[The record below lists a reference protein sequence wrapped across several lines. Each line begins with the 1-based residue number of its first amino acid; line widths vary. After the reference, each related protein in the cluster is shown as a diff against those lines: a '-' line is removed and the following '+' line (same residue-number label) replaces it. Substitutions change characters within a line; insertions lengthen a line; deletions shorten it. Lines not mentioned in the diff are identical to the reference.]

1 MLRIGELAE
10 LVGVTT
16 RTIRHYHRIGLLP
29 EAERSENGYRCYGLD
44 DAVRLLRI
52 RRMTELGLSLDEAA
66 DVLADDEGRD
76 LRDMLSELD
85 VDLATQEARL
95 RARRDAVAVLLGREG
110 DLRVPAELAGLSAQM
125 ATVFGPDHPAVERER
140 LVLELLGPATG
151 GHDEASSDLYRQVL
165 ADRELATLLAELS
178 RRFEALDG
186 LGADDPAVD
195 ALVTD
200 AAGAGDAVLALLPDE
215 PRGSPGDP
223 RAAGLLLG
231 AVSAGMGPA
240 QARCL
245 ALLFDAWW
253 EASS

>member
-29 EAERSENGYRCYGLD
+29 EAERSENGYRCYRLD

-52 RRMTELGLSLDEAA
+52 RRMTELGLTLDEAA
-66 DVLADDEGRD
+66 DALADDEGRD
-76 LRDMLSELD
+76 LREMLRELD
-85 VDLATQEARL
+85 VDLAAQEARL
-95 RARRDAVAVLLGREG
+95 RARRDAVAVLLGRDN
-110 DLRVPAELAGLSAQM
+110 DLRVPAELAELSAEL
-125 ATVFGPDHPAVERER
+125 ATVLGPDHPAVERER

-151 GHDEASSDLYRQVL
+151 GHDAASSELYRRVL
-165 ADRELATLLAELS
+165 ADQELAALLAELS

-195 ALVTD
+195 ALITD

-215 PRGSPGDP
+215 LRGSPGDP
-223 RAAGLLLG
+223 RAADLLLG
-231 AVSAGMGPA
+231 AVSAAMGPA
-240 QARCL
+240 QVRCL
-245 ALLFDAWW
+245 ALLFDAWR